1 MKANE
6 QEFYTKAIV
15 LSFGRSGMS
24 ISVPAFDLVDLKI
37 NFKEVK
43 QIKDVKVEENPLK
56 KLVLKISNKIR
67 LDENGKP
74 IKRKKHEHD
83 DDADDDFFL
92 KKLEYLV

>member
-1 MKANE
+1 MKANQ

-74 IKRKKHEHD
+74 IKRKRHEHD